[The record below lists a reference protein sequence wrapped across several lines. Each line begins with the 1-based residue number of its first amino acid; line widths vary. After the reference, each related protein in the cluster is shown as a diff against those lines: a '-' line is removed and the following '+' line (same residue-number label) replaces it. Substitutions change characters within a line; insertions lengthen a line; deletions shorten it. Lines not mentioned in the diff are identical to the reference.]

1 MKEEMELVQNMEN
14 TDDRDAEQYTSRLE
28 KLLEIKDAAI
38 QQLYNEVLL
47 FKQAQQEQS
56 APEKRPSPKS
66 LRK

>member
-1 MKEEMELVQNMEN
+1 MELVQNMEN
-14 TDDRDAEQYTSRLE
+14 SDDRDAEQYTSRLE

-47 FKQAQQEQS
+47 FKRAKQES
-56 APEKRPSPKS
+56 ASEKRPSPKS

>member
-14 TDDRDAEQYTSRLE
+14 SDDRDAEQYTSRLE

-47 FKQAQQEQS
+47 FKRAQQES
-56 APEKRPSPKS
+56 ATEKRPSPKS